1 MKRSFSA
8 GFGLLLGLCGP
19 GAGEE
24 GPQPSHLRIVNAAAV
39 GEVPV
44 RVEVNGYLT
53 WRLGYLEGESSGWIH
68 FPSGTHEVVMRA
80 EGFEDGA
87 GRAVLEPAKGTT
99 LVMWMKR
106 TEKDDG
112 EVENE
117 LQVWSREPEEG
128 VAPMELELVGMVP
141 GEVPATLQVRIGRQ
155 KRDVALGWQEV
166 RRFPLLGEGG
176 SIAVRGADGS
186 ELVKVR
192 TESKGR
198 YVVVVFPGADGKPRA
213 TSYFEPGR

>member
-1 MKRSFSA
+1 M
-8 GFGLLLGLCGP
+8 GGLGV
-19 GAGEE
+19 AEE

-53 WRLGYLEGESSGWIH
+53 WRLGYLEGEASGWIH

-80 EGFEDGA
+80 EGYDEA
-87 GRAVLEPAKGTT
+87 RGRAVLAPDKGTT
-99 LVMWMKR
+99 LVIWMKR
-106 TEKDDG
+106 TAREDG
-112 EVENE
+112 EVGKE

-128 VAPMELELVGMVP
+128 AAPMELELVGMMPGKVP
-141 GEVPATLQVRIGRQ
+141 VPLQVRIGRQ
-155 KRDVALGWQEV
+155 KKEAVLGWQEV
-166 RRFPLLGEGG
+166 RRFPLTGG
-176 SIAVRGADGS
+176 AGNIAVTGADGV
-186 ELVKVR
+186 ELVRVR